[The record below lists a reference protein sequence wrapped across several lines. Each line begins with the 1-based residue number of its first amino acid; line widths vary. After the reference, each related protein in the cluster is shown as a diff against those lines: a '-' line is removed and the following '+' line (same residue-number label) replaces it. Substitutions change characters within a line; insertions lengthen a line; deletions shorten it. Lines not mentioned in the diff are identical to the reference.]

1 MTEIEFCLNKSFYF
15 IFYLNLS
22 VSNFYVTMLINE
34 KYAQGILPA
43 WAHAWNMF
51 IFNMVF
57 SQWYTYTFMLIKKG
71 CMKYK
76 NIYVWKICREDVE
89 YLLPLYKVRF
99 LCNSNAIPA
108 DSSKRKWKTYQLQ
121 IAVPVVYPRYVPQEE
136 LGRYSYMGT
145 WLCKGKVNSGGMLA
159 LNRKLFIKYD
169 FIYLKDHNQFFFQN

>member
-1 MTEIEFCLNKSFYF
+1 MKN
-15 IFYLNLS
+15 
-22 VSNFYVTMLINE
+22 ML
-34 KYAQGILPA
+34 KAGILSA

-57 SQWYTYTFMLIKKG
+57 SQWYTYSFHAYKE

-76 NIYVWKICREDVE
+76 NIYVWKMCREAVE

-99 LCNSNAIPA
+99 LYNGNAILA
-108 DSSKRKWKTYQLQ
+108 DSLKRKWKTYQLQ

-145 WLCKGKVNSGGMLA
+145 WLCKGKVNRGGMLA
-159 LNRKLFIKYD
+159 LNRKLFIKYY
-169 FIYLKDHNQFFFQN
+169 FIYLKHHNQFFFQN